1 MDTVIE
7 NEREEMKRMVASGDN
22 SPVLMINQNRYTG
35 DAFPD
40 GDLYKRWRAVN
51 KKMIDGVKGKIL
63 WTLPVEGQILVNG
76 HLEPLDEI
84 LAYWYPSSQAF
95 LDMISSPDREENFAI
110 REALID
116 FAIIHRCSGT
126 NPPIV
131 KN

>member
-1 MDTVIE
+1 MDTLIE

-22 SPVLMINQNRYTG
+22 SPVLMINQNRYTD

-95 LDMISSPDREENFAI
+95 LDMISSPDR
-110 REALID
+110 RERI
-116 FAIIHRCSGT
+116 S
-126 NPPIV
+126 
-131 KN
+131 K

>member
-7 NEREEMKRMVASGDN
+7 SEREEMGRIAASGDE

-40 GDLYKRWRAVN
+40 GALYQRWRAVN
-51 KKMIDGVKGKIL
+51 KKMIDGVRGKIL
-63 WTLPVEGQILVNG
+63 WTLQVQGQIMING

-84 LAYWYPSSQAF
+84 LAYWYPSSRAF

-116 FAIIHRCSGT
+116 FAVIHRCSGT
-126 NPPIV
+126 NPPV
-131 KN
+131 LND